1 MKPTWNRVLIYSFL
15 ASILIH
21 ALVLAGGSVVS
32 VHEQPEDDNTIVTEI
47 VTTDSKEKS
56 DLSDKNEKNKDPEK
70 EKEKSRVD
78 DRDKNKDLAKDTPKE
93 DKKSEDSPKKKPGP
107 RDRRAPEEKTTSS
120 KQVLKVKER
129 DEMVRKVMRSVKNK
143 IDPVWQ
149 NANPPSK
156 GRVMLEIA
164 IDSEGR
170 VAVLNGPKLQNSDL
184 GKYVYSLVRNAAPF
198 ETAMQHR
205 SKPIRIECV
214 FNVRD
219 Q

>member
-1 MKPTWNRVLIYSFL
+1 MLIYSFL

-21 ALVLAGGSVVS
+21 VLVLAGGAVVS
-32 VHEQPEDDNTIVTEI
+32 VPEQTEENNTIVTEI
-47 VTTDSKEKS
+47 VTTEKKEQS
-56 DLSDKNEKNKDPEK
+56 DQSDKNEKNKDSER
-70 EKEKSRVD
+70 EKEKSPLE
-78 DRDKNKDLAKDTPKE
+78 DRDKNKNPAKDTPKR
-93 DKKSEDSPKKKPGP
+93 DRKSEDSPEKKPES
-107 RDRRAPEEKTTSS
+107 RDRRAVEEKSTSS

-143 IDPVWQ
+143 IDPIWQ
-149 NANPPSK
+149 HANPPSK

-170 VAVLNGPKLQNSDL
+170 VAIMNGPKLQNSEL
-184 GKYVYSLVRNAAPF
+184 GKYVYRLVRNAAPF

-214 FNVRD
+214 FNIQD